1 MISLHVAICSSVHQ
15 GSMST
20 RPFEP
25 RPRRDA
31 RLGDRDETE
40 TLGILSETRPR
51 WDVAAPE
58 TLAKRYGENHWKWQ
72 NFIYGWTKLVS
83 TMVSA
88 FCFVILWVFLH
99 RGSSNRSSFV
109 SHGVC
114 VLLLWFSCR
123 IEVQTDHS
131 EKKRWRCNQ
140 DVRRVFTTVVYNGA
154 SVGPTPATVQ
164 LVTTTST
171 TVSLRP
177 NAKLL
182 LAIGHWSHFLH
193 CAETATTSMTA
204 DEVCF

>member
-1 MISLHVAICSSVHQ
+1 MKPKNDKSISTMCKAEKSSYCRSVPAVFPVWFDKPISVLCFTRAWLNPFINRDLQFIDQRSFLTHYQLQMISLHVAICSSVHQ

-114 VLLLWFSCR
+114 VC
-123 IEVQTDHS
+123 VA
-131 EKKRWRCNQ
+131 
-140 DVRRVFTTVVYNGA
+140 VV
-154 SVGPTPATVQ
+154 
-164 LVTTTST
+164 
-171 TVSLRP
+171 
-177 NAKLL
+177 
-182 LAIGHWSHFLH
+182 IFL
-193 CAETATTSMTA
+193 
-204 DEVCF
+204 